1 MNQCILLDKNVTI
14 QHWESHIC
22 EGNSFMNGLQGL
34 KKNKCLTNF
43 GFKLKL
49 ESPNYRQ
56 IKFCHLCQNW
66 MSIQWQRAPVLIFF
80 AFKLGTI
87 SGQLLA
93 RISCQPSTWRHVSI
107 LLSAIF
113 CSIYLTLKDIL
124 ACRAPNPVNK
134 ILKVYIQ
141 QRNLICHVW
150 EHSVVCVIPTFHKC
164 QQFLFS
170 RLWKVS
176 RMTKMRM
183 MMKTLKHKQNFWP
196 FRKTEL

>member
-1 MNQCILLDKNVTI
+1 
-14 QHWESHIC
+14 
-22 EGNSFMNGLQGL
+22 MNGLQGL

-113 CSIYLTLKDIL
+113 CSISLTLKDIL

-170 RLWKVS
+170 RLWKGWRRWGWWWRPWNINRIFDLS
-176 RMTKMRM
+176 E
-183 MMKTLKHKQNFWP
+183 KQNCKP
-196 FRKTEL
+196 FTTWLTSNWVFRAEKFSFSEWMWVN